1 MEQQQAREREL
12 DQNHKVQHNRF
23 EEVKKK
29 REAAEKK
36 QQQQQQDI
44 KKDKSQGI

>member
-12 DQNHKVQHNRF
+12 DQK
-23 EEVKKK
+23 VKKK

>member
-12 DQNHKVQHNRF
+12 DQNQKVQQNRF

>member
-1 MEQQQAREREL
+1 MEQQKVREREL
-12 DQNHKVQHNRF
+12 DQSQKIQQNRF

-29 REAAEKK
+29 REEAEKK

-44 KKDKSQGI
+44 KKDKSQGL